1 MNYYETTR
9 SDAYMDSRASFIMK
23 TYMHLFG
30 AILLFIVFEV
40 MLFAS
45 GSAPVIAGW
54 MLSTSWLIPLG
65 LYMVVSWFASRFAD
79 SSDSLPMQYL
89 GLLFYVAATSFIFIP
104 LLLIANAYA
113 PGLIGRAGLVT
124 LLGATALTMV
134 AFFTRKDFSFL
145 GSLLGWGM
153 GLAVIA
159 IIASSIFGF
168 GLGTWFS
175 VAMIGFAGAAVL
187 YDTSNIIHHY
197 PDNRYVG
204 ASVRLFA
211 SVAMMFYYVL
221 QVLLSMS
228 SSD

>member
-9 SDAYMDSRASFIMK
+9 SDAMMDSRASFIMK
-23 TYMHLFG
+23 TYLHLFG

-79 SSDSLPMQYL
+79 SSDSLPMQYM
-89 GLLFYVAATSFIFIP
+89 GLFFYVAATSFIFIP
-104 LLLIANAYA
+104 LLLIANAFA
-113 PGLIGRAGLVT
+113 PGVIVRAGLVT

-221 QVLLSMS
+221 QVMLSMS